1 MLGLGALGFA
11 APWAL
16 LALGALPVLWWLL
29 RVTPPAPKRSTFPPL
44 RILRE
49 LVPREETPAHTPWWL
64 LALRLLIAALV
75 VFGLAQPIVNPQ
87 PTAAG
92 GGPLVLVID
101 DGWAAASAWDA
112 RRAAAL
118 EQIAA
123 ADRADRAVVLLTT
136 APVGNGAAP
145 GTGSQSTPADARAA
159 VAALQP
165 KPWPTDRAGL
175 AKVLGDRTLPGGT
188 EVTWIADGI
197 EPERDAANGAFA
209 LAERLQRFGPLTVV
223 TPGPVEQ
230 ARALT
235 PPLAEGQGLRFRALR
250 PEGGPEE
257 NRWLRLS
264 GQQANLLAREPIR
277 FAAGATTADL
287 TVELPLEVRNRLVR
301 AEIEQGASAGTVVLL
316 DERWRRRPVGV
327 VSGDSAENQ
336 APLLSDL
343 YYLDRALSPFN
354 ELRHGQIGAL
364 VGEDLSV
371 LILADVGQVVGPDR
385 QALADWVEKGGV
397 VIRFAGPRLAE
408 SGGDELMPVRLRQG
422 GRQLG
427 GAMSW
432 SQPAKLAAFSD
443 NSPFAGLPVPDD
455 VTVSQQV
462 LAEPD
467 ADLPERTWARLEDGT
482 PLVTAAKRGQGWVV
496 LVHTSANA
504 DWSTLAFSG
513 LYIDMLR
520 RLIDLGRGITGS
532 APDATLAPLS
542 LLDGFGRMV
551 QPGGA
556 ARPIPARSFNA
567 TRAAPASPPGYYGTE
582 DARRALNLST
592 GWTALT
598 PISRWP
604 SGTAERRLD
613 QAASSVE
620 LKPWALG
627 LAMALLLVDFLI
639 GLALRGLLR
648 PRRAAAAVLVPG
660 LVLAGALLLPA
671 DMARAQGQNQ
681 RLDNPQTPEE
691 LVLSG
696 ALDLRLAYVLSGD
709 GRIDAM
715 SRAGLTGLTE
725 TMWRRTSIEA
735 APPLGV
741 DLERDEI
748 SVFPFLYWPLTESS
762 PTPSD
767 KALARIDQFM
777 KTGGLILFDTRD
789 QQFGGSGPGSQRLRA
804 ILGKLDVPPLV
815 PIPPDHVLTKAFYL
829 LQDFPGR
836 YTGGQVWVERHGGG
850 SNDGVSAL
858 VIGGNDWASAWAVD
872 AQGRPMAAVVP
883 GGERQREMSYRF
895 GINLVMYTLT
905 GNYKADQVHVP
916 ALLERLGQ

>member
-49 LVPREETPAHTPWWL
+49 LMPREETPAHTPWWL
-64 LALRLLIAALV
+64 LLLRLLIAALV

-87 PTAAG
+87 PATVS

-101 DGWAAASAWDA
+101 DGWAAAPGWDA

-118 EQIAA
+118 EQIAI

-136 APVGNGAAP
+136 APVGNAGVAP
-145 GTGSQSTPADARAA
+145 GTGSLATPADARAA

-165 KPWPTDRAGL
+165 KAWASDRPGLVKALTDLNLPAG
-175 AKVLGDRTLPGGT
+175 ADV
-188 EVTWIADGI
+188 VWITDGL
-197 EPERDAANGAFA
+197 EPEPDSSDSAFG
-209 LAERLQRFGPLTVV
+209 LAERLQRFGPLTVI
-223 TPGPVEQ
+223 TPGATEQ
-230 ARALT
+230 ARALI
-235 PPLAEGQGLRFRALR
+235 PPVTEGQGLHFRALR

-343 YYLDRALSPFN
+343 YYLERALSPFN
-354 ELRHGQIGAL
+354 ELRRGQIGNL

-385 QALADWVEKGGV
+385 QALADWVDRGGV

-432 SQPAKLAAFSD
+432 SQPASLASFSD
-443 NSPFAGLPVPDD
+443 TSPFAGLAVPDD

-467 ADLPERTWARLEDGT
+467 VDLPEKTWARLEDGT

-520 RLIDLGRGITGS
+520 RLIDLGRGVVGS
-532 APDATLAPLS
+532 GPDAMLAPLS

-556 ARPIPARSFNA
+556 ARPIPARSFA
-567 TRAAPASPPGYYGTE
+567 DTRAAPASPPGYYGAE
-582 DARRALNLST
+582 DARRALNLAT

-598 PISRWP
+598 PIGRWP
-604 SGTAERRLD
+604 AGTAERRLD
-613 QAASSVE
+613 QASSSVE

-627 LAMALLLVDFLI
+627 LAIALLLADFVI

-648 PRRAAAAVLVPG
+648 FRRAAAAALLPAALLG
-660 LVLAGALLLPA
+660 GALLLADARPA
-671 DMARAQGQNQ
+671 QAQ
-681 RLDNPQTPEE
+681 RIDNPQTPEE

-709 GRIDAM
+709 GRVDDM

-735 APPLGV
+735 SPPLGV

-748 SVFPFLYWPLTESS
+748 SVFPFLYWPITDSS

-767 KALARIDQFM
+767 KALARVDQFM

-804 ILGKLDVPPLV
+804 ILGKLDVPPLA

-850 SNDGVSAL
+850 SNDGVSSL

>member
-64 LALRLLIAALV
+64 LLLRLLIAALV

-87 PTAAG
+87 PPGVG

-101 DGWAAASAWDA
+101 DGWAAANGWDA

-118 EQIAA
+118 EQIAS
-123 ADRADRAVVLLTT
+123 ADRADRAVMLLTT
-136 APVGNGAAP
+136 APAGSGAAP
-145 GTGSQSTPADARAA
+145 GTGSLATPADARAA
-159 VAALQP
+159 VAALAP
-165 KPWPTDRAGL
+165 KAWPTDRAGL
-175 AKVLGDRTLPGGT
+175 VKALGDLNLPGGT
-188 EVTWIADGI
+188 DVVWIADGI
-197 EPERDAANGAFA
+197 EPERDTSFGAFG
-209 LAERLQRFGPLTVV
+209 LAERLQRFGPLTVI
-223 TPGPVEQ
+223 TPGAVEQ

-235 PPLAEGQGLRFRALR
+235 PPVAEGQGLRFRALR
-250 PEGGPEE
+250 PEGGAEE

-301 AEIEQGASAGTVVLL
+301 AEIEQGASAGTIVLL

-343 YYLDRALSPFN
+343 YYLERALSPFN
-354 ELRHGQIGAL
+354 ELRRGQIGAL

-385 QALADWVEKGGV
+385 QALADWVDKGGV
-397 VIRFAGPRLAE
+397 VVRFAGPRLAE

-443 NSPFAGLPVPDD
+443 TSPFAGLPVPDD
-455 VTVSQQV
+455 VSVTQQV

-467 ADLPERTWARLEDGT
+467 VDLPEKTWARLEDGT

-513 LYIDMLR
+513 LYIDILR
-520 RLIDLGRGITGS
+520 RLIDLGRGVTGS

-542 LLDGFGRMV
+542 LLDGYGRMV

-556 ARPIPARSFNA
+556 ARPIAARNFANA
-567 TRAAPASPPGYYGTE
+567 RPGPASPPGYYGTE

-592 GWTALT
+592 GWTALN
-598 PISRWP
+598 PVGRWP

-613 QAASSVE
+613 QASSSVE

-627 LAMALLLVDFLI
+627 LAIALLLVDFLI

-648 PRRAAAAVLVPG
+648 LRRAAAAVLLPAVFLG
-660 LVLAGALLLPA
+660 ATALLGAPGPA
-671 DMARAQGQNQ
+671 QAQ

-709 GRIDAM
+709 GRIDEM

-735 APPLGV
+735 SPPLGV

-748 SVFPFLYWPLTESS
+748 SVFPFLYWPMAETS
-762 PTPSD
+762 PNPSD
-767 KALARIDQFM
+767 RALARIDQFM

-789 QQFGGSGPGSQRLRA
+789 QQFGGSGPGSQRLRV

-872 AQGRPMAAVVP
+872 AQGRPMAAVIP